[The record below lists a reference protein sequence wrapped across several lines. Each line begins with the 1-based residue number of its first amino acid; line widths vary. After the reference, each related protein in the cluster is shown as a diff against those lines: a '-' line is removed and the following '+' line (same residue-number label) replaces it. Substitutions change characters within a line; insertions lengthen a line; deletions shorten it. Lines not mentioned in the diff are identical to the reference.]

1 MLTDPQIPLSSIS
14 AYRLDL
20 YRLLTLLLADKQ
32 IASDPLFCT
41 LGQHHFDHEVDR
53 LLILIAAM
61 TRRLLDNTGST
72 IRRSVCGRF
81 WRHYP
86 KQQKTYDLD
95 LHHACSM
102 IIHASNIVTKSFDY
116 YYHYEDQLS
125 ITKKEAYFEDTIIIT
140 GEKKQRAE
148 MDVKAFFHHCIE
160 LSHEI
165 TGDDPPCQPTE
176 IPSNTN

>member
-116 YYHYEDQLS
+116 YYHDKDDEYKSDKS
-125 ITKKEAYFEDTIIIT
+125 ILYFEDFITIT
-140 GEKKQRAE
+140 GQKQQRAE
-148 MDVKAFFHHCIE
+148 IDIKKFVHFCIE
-160 LSHEI
+160 LSQQI
-165 TGDDPPCQPTE
+165 TGEP
-176 IPSNTN
+176 